1 MPYHLLRSTGFDGRV
16 PVWYTRVMD
25 QLSTLQEDVV
35 IDVPAVVVEE
45 PELPPLSVD
54 EDSFALA
61 VVECGGNLS
70 SAYRMVFGE
79 DAKTPMARGRALL
92 AKPQIVARI
101 HELSETI
108 KESTLVS
115 LGTHLQEL
123 SIIRDMAKVQGQLK
137 IALQAERSRGEV
149 VGLYNKFEHGD
160 RGNGPVNV
168 QINLVSKYD
177 VNI

>member
-1 MPYHLLRSTGFDGRV
+1 MPYHLLRSKGFDERV

-25 QLSTLQEDVV
+25 QLPAVQDFTIV
-35 IDVPAVVVEE
+35 DVPPAVVEE
-45 PELPPLSVD
+45 PELPPLTVD

-61 VVECGGNLS
+61 VIECGGNIA
-70 SAYRMVFGE
+70 SAYKMVFGE
-79 DAKTPMARGRALL
+79 ESKTPTARGRALL
-92 AKPQIVARI
+92 AKPQVVARI
-101 HELSETI
+101 QELSETI
-108 KESTLVS
+108 KESALVS